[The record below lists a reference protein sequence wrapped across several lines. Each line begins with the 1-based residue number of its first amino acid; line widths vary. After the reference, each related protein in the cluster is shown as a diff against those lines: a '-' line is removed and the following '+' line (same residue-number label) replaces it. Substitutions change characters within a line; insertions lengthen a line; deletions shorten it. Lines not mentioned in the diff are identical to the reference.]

1 MIMAQKKKKT
11 TDIIEVVANSD
22 KPCPPKAESIDFIKD
37 AIYTIRGVKVMLDA
51 DLAEIYG
58 YTTKAFNQQVKNNIA
73 KFDADF
79 RFQLTKEEYH
89 QILKSKILTSRIN
102 ANAHFSENDNLDEFL
117 RSKNLTFDHDITTS
131 ISNNKNDLEFLRS
144 NFLTTKAETRGGRQ
158 YLPYVFT
165 EQGVYMLMTVLKGE
179 LATQQSKALIR
190 AFKTLKDFVIDNT
203 ALIGQR
209 ELLQLSVQTTQN
221 TSDIAEIKDNM
232 VTKADLAK
240 VVQYFTDPNTRREYL
255 ILNGESVEA
264 NMAYSSIYKAAKYSI
279 FVIDNYIGMKTLVLL
294 KNAAHNI
301 RITVFSDNIGRGLHQ
316 SDYDDFHSQY
326 PSIQLDFR
334 KTCGIYHDRYIVVDY
349 GRKTEKIYHCG
360 ASSKDAG
367 KKVTTITKVTDRQ
380 VYHPL
385 VDALLRNPVLSLN

>member
-1 MIMAQKKKKT
+1 MTQKKKNPENNVEVAAECDMHRPLTTKT
-11 TDIIEVVANSD
+11 IN
-22 KPCPPKAESIDFIKD
+22 FIKN

-58 YTTKAFNQQVKNNIA
+58 YSTKAFNQQVKNNIE

-89 QILKSKILTSRIN
+89 HILRSKNLTIEQHTSNSYSDDNTDDTILKSKILTSN
-102 ANAHFSENDNLDEFL
+102 KYASDYFSENYNIDGFL
-117 RSKNLTFDHDITTS
+117 RSKI
-131 ISNNKNDLEFLRS
+131 
-144 NFLTTKAETRGGRQ
+144 LTTKAETRGGRQ

-190 AFKTLKDFVIDNT
+190 AFKALKDFVVDNT
-203 ALIGQR
+203 TLIGQR

-240 VVQYFTDPNTRREYL
+240 VVHDFTDPNTRREYL

-264 NMAYSSIYKAAKYSI
+264 NIAYSGIYKAAKKSI
-279 FVIDNYIGMKTLVLL
+279 FVIDNYIGLKTLVLL
-294 KNAAHNI
+294 KEASPSVQ
-301 RITVFSDNIGRGLHQ
+301 ITIFSDNIGRGLHQ
-316 SDYDDFHSQY
+316 CDFDDFHNQY
-326 PSIQLDFR
+326 PSIILSFR
-334 KTCGIYHDRYIVVDY
+334 KTCGIYHDRYIVDDY
-349 GRKTEKIYHCG
+349 NTSTERIFHCG

-367 KKVTTITKVTDRQ
+367 NKVTTITEVTDRQ
-380 VYHPL
+380 VYHTI
-385 VDALLRNPVLSLN
+385 VDALLLNPVLLLN